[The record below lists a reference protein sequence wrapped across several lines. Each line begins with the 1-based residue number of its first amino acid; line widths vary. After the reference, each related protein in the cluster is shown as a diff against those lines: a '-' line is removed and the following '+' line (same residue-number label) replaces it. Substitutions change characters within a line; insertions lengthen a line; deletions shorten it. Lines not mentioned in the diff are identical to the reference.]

1 MLTIEQRTI
10 PSGIQLLQLQGR
22 VTLGR
27 SAQEL
32 EWTVD
37 RLMQEQAKR
46 VVFDLAGV
54 NFVDSTGVG
63 IIVMCAG
70 KLKKSGGSLRV
81 AGATGVVKNTLELC
95 RVTEI
100 VPLFGSVD
108 EAASSFDA

>member
-1 MLTIEQRTI
+1 MLTIEQRTLGSDI
-10 PSGIQLLQLQGR
+10 HLLQLQGR

-32 EWTVD
+32 EWKIND
-37 RLMQEQAKR
+37 LMKAPARR

-70 KLKKSGGSLRV
+70 KLKESGGSLRV
-81 AGATGVVKNTLELC
+81 AGASGVVKNTLELC
-95 RVTEI
+95 RVTDI
-100 VPLFGSVD
+100 V
-108 EAASSFDA
+108 